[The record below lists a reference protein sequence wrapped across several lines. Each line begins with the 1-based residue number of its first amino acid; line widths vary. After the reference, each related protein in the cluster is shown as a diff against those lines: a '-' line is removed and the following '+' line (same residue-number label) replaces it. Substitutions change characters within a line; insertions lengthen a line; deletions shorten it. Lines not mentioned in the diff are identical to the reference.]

1 MALLGCSGWLYSKC
15 LAAWLVG
22 WAALTIGLGGAEA
35 PGPDQG
41 RAPDWLWSRL
51 TGHRYSSSGAFP

>member
-1 MALLGCSGWLYSKC
+1 MFRVIAIALLGCSGWLYSKC

-35 PGPDQG
+35 RGP
-41 RAPDWLWSRL
+41 SKV
-51 TGHRYSSSGAFP
+51 GALIGCGVD